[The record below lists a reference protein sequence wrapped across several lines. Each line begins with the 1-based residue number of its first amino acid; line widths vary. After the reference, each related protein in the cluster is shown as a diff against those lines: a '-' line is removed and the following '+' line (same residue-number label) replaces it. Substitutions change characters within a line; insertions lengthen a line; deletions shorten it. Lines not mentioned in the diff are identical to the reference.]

1 MPRYAFSVSLL
12 LALAVLLA
20 ASFGC
25 GGPPSSQGSGE
36 ENSAEQATGDAP
48 ALSDNVIRERINRAW
63 IRTVPEETG
72 AGEPISWGFAEDE
85 PKEITV
91 VDKQIDGNHAT
102 VVLDI
107 KTGTTPR
114 ARTPRL
120 LAGQI
125 RTQWTLKTGWVLR
138 QWEIT
143 DTENLSMKYKNLPK
157 PSPSPT
163 QK

>member
-1 MPRYAFSVSLL
+1 MPRYAFLVPFL
-12 LALAVLLA
+12 LALTILLA

-25 GGPPSSQGSGE
+25 GGPPSSQG
-36 ENSAEQATGDAP
+36 NSEQSSADQAPGDAP
-48 ALSDNVIRERINRAW
+48 ALSDDVIRERINRAW

-72 AGEPISWGFAEDE
+72 TGEPISWGFAEDE

-114 ARTPRL
+114 ARTPRQL
-120 LAGQI
+120 TGQI